1 VRVLITGG
9 QGQLGRAVQ
18 SALTEDDVAAPG
30 HAELDVT
37 DREQVRQ
44 ALARFEPDA
53 VIHAA
58 AWTDTTGCERDP
70 ARATRVNG
78 EGPRI
83 VAEACRESGAAM
95 FYVSTNEVFDGE
107 KAAPYAEDDAP
118 NPINAY
124 GRSKQEGEL
133 AAREALEGCCIVRT
147 SWLYGP
153 GRDSFPEKIL
163 ASARERGTLR
173 LVTDEVASPT
183 WTVDLAQAIARLV
196 RERPAGVFHLA
207 NAGNCSRKEWAE
219 EVLRLGGLNEIPVEP
234 TTQSE
239 YGAPFRKPPFSALA
253 NVNAARLGIT
263 LRPWREALADHLQ
276 QACVAEGAPL

>member
-1 VRVLITGG
+1 MRVLITGG
-9 QGQLGRAVQ
+9 QGQLGRALQ
-18 SALTEDDVAAPG
+18 SALAKDEVAAPG
-30 HAELDVT
+30 RLELDIT
-37 DREQVRQ
+37 DREQVRE

-58 AWTDTTGCERDP
+58 AWTDTTGCEREP
-70 ARATRVNG
+70 ARASLVNG
-78 EGPRI
+78 EGAGI
-83 VAEACRESGAAM
+83 VAEACRDSGAVM

-118 NPINAY
+118 NPLNAY
-124 GRSKQEGEL
+124 GRSKLEGEQRVL
-133 AAREALEGCCIVRT
+133 EALDGCCIVRT

-163 ASARERGTLR
+163 AAARERGPLR

-183 WTVDLAQAIARLV
+183 WTVDLARAIARLV
-196 RERPAGVFHLA
+196 RESPSGIFHLT
-207 NAGNCSRKEWAE
+207 NADSCSRKEWAG
-219 EVLRLGGLNEIPVEP
+219 EVLRLGGLAEVPVEA
-234 TTQSE
+234 TIQAE

-276 QACVAEGAPL
+276 QARVAEGASP